1 MKNTTKLLN
10 SYIASL
16 LVWNVKLHNIHWNV
30 TGHLFKPVHEYTEAL
45 YDRAFGAYD
54 DVAEILKMRDESPVA
69 TLKDSLAQSV
79 IKEGTFKT
87 ICCSEAVA
95 MIEADM
101 KTMQK
106 LAAEIRDAA
115 AENDDFQVQAQ
126 FEEFLSG
133 FAKDLWFIRAMR
145 TDADAASCDTKPA
158 AKRACRK
165 AK

>member
-45 YDRAFGAYD
+45 YDRAFDAYD

-79 IKEGTFKT
+79 IKEGSFKT
-87 ICCSEAVA
+87 VCCSEAVA

-145 TDADAASCDTKPA
+145 TDADAASCDTK
-158 AKRACRK
+158 RACRK

>member
-45 YDRAFGAYD
+45 YDRAFDAYD

-87 ICCSEAVA
+87 VCCSEAVA

-115 AENDDFQVQAQ
+115 
-126 FEEFLSG
+126 
-133 FAKDLWFIRAMR
+133 
-145 TDADAASCDTKPA
+145 
-158 AKRACRK
+158 
-165 AK
+165 